1 MRGQTEVKEKKTKN
15 ISLDI
20 IVSKLK
26 YDFMKNLAQLQCT
39 LPFTLILM
47 AKSAKNPFTQCHFT
61 IFFQTNF
68 KQVYI
73 ISVSGKCVRV
83 MFKKVSN

>member
-47 AKSAKNPFTQCHFT
+47 AKIRQKSVHSMSFHD
-61 IFFQTNF
+61 FF
-68 KQVYI
+68 
-73 ISVSGKCVRV
+73 
-83 MFKKVSN
+83 SN

>member
-26 YDFMKNLAQLQCT
+26 YDFTKNLAQLQRT
-39 LPFTLILM
+39 LLFTLILM
-47 AKSAKNPFTQCHFT
+47 AKIRQKFDHS
-61 IFFQTNF
+61 ISIYFQTND
-68 KQVYI
+68 
-73 ISVSGKCVRV
+73 
-83 MFKKVSN
+83 